1 MSLFGDIVKIGS
13 FGLFD
18 TDKKAPSA
26 PKLPAAPDF
35 KNSYYY
41 DSDGNLS
48 GSITK
53 DAEGNIVYKPKALTA
68 GEQVEKRGIEDTRKT
83 LLQRLYNTPEE
94 YTRAATEEAGAYA
107 TEAGRVAREGFE
119 KDVNRIGEVSN
130 TRGLVGSKAYA
141 DIIKGREETQAQTQA
156 TIGNQA
162 TAMRQD
168 LIDRKK
174 AGDYG
179 LYSLYSGALGEYDQK
194 SMQGLQ
200 ATSGLSGQMNQFNQ
214 QNWATGMNAQIANYQ
229 NQLKEYESNDPW
241 RNYIA
246 PILQTGASLYGS
258 KASDRRLKKDIVP
271 LFKIGDVQWYEFEY
285 DTTKWPVGALPPQP
299 GKHIGV
305 MADEVKHLGVVIENA
320 LGTKYDMVDYE
331 ALRRHLKMEMS

>member
-1 MSLFGDIVKIGS
+1 MSLFGDVIKIGS
-13 FGLFD
+13 LGLID

-68 GEQVEKRGIEDTRKT
+68 GEQVEKKVIEDTRKT

-107 TEAGRVAREGFE
+107 KEAGRVAQEGFE

-162 TAMRQD
+162 TAMRQG
-168 LIDRKK
+168 LIDQKK

-179 LYSLYSGALGEYDQK
+179 LYSLYDNALGQYNQNA
-194 SMQGLQ
+194 MQGLQ
-200 ATSGLSGQMNQFNQ
+200 ATQGLSGQINQFNQ

-229 NQLKEYESNDPW
+229 NQLKEYEANDPW
-241 RNYIA
+241 RNYVT
-246 PILQTGASLYGS
+246 PIIQTVATLKS
-258 KASDRRLKKDIVP
+258 SDRRLKKDIRP
-271 LFKIGDVQWYEFEY
+271 EFKVGDVQFYSFEY
-285 DTTKWPVGALPPQP
+285 IPVEDFPGLIPPA
-299 GKHIGV
+299 GRHIGV
-305 MADEVKHLGVVIENA
+305 MADEVKHLGVVVENA

>member
-1 MSLFGDIVKIGS
+1 MSFFGD
-13 FGLFD
+13 LF
-18 TDKKAPSA
+18 ASA
-26 PKLPAAPDF
+26 PESPDLPAAPSF
-35 KNSYYY
+35 KDAFYY
-41 DSDGNLS
+41 DSEGNLS
-48 GSITK
+48 GSLTK
-53 DAEGNIVYKPKALTA
+53 DAEGNIVYKPKQLTA
-68 GEQVEKRGIEDTRKT
+68 GEQVQKKAIESTRQT

-179 LYSLYSGALGEYDQK
+179 LYSLYSGASNEYDQK
-194 SMQGLQ
+194 ALQGLQ
-200 ATSGLSGQMNQFNQ
+200 ATRGMSSDINQFNS
-214 QNWATGMNAQIANYQ
+214 QNYGTQVNATMQKYQADMAEYNA
-229 NQLKEYESNDPW
+229 NDPW
-241 RNYIA
+241 RNYIM
-246 PILQTGASLYGS
+246 PGLQTYAMLNGIPTKPAT
-258 KASDRRLKKDIVP
+258 SDRRLKKDIRP
-271 LFKIGDVQWYEFEY
+271 EFKVGDVQFYSFEY
-285 DTTKWPVGALPPQP
+285 VPMDDFPGLMPPA
-299 GKHIGV
+299 GRHIGV

>member
-1 MSLFGDIVKIGS
+1 MSLFGDVIKIGS
-13 FGLFD
+13 FGLID
-18 TDKKAPSA
+18 TDKKAPDA
-26 PKLPAAPDF
+26 PVLPAAPDF

-107 TEAGRVAREGFE
+107 KEAGRVAREGFE
-119 KDVNRIGEVSN
+119 KDVNQIGEVSN
-130 TRGLVGSKAYA
+130 IRGLVGSKAYA

-162 TAMRQD
+162 TAMRQG
-168 LIDRKK
+168 LIDQKK

-179 LYSLYSGALGEYDQK
+179 LYSLYDNALGQYNQNA
-194 SMQGLQ
+194 MQGLQ
-200 ATSGLSGQMNQFNQ
+200 ATQGLSGQINQFNQ

-229 NQLKEYESNDPW
+229 NQLKEYEVNDPW
-241 RNYIA
+241 RNYIMPA
-246 PILQTGASLYGS
+246 AQTA
-258 KASDRRLKKDIVP
+258 AMIWSDRRLKKDIVP

-285 DTTKWPVGALPPQP
+285 QAPPDFP
-299 GKHIGV
+299 GMIPAGRHIGV
-305 MADEVKHLGVVIENA
+305 MADEVKHLGVVVDSG
-320 LGTKYDMVDYE
+320 LGYDMVNYE